1 MRLSHAIP
9 LFVFVLGCNNPQ
21 TTTVEQ
27 LDMAVAPDMT
37 AFRYAPLP
45 EQAEWDVKLDPPL
58 KVTDPEIWSAHM
70 PEPVWTTFP
79 IPETTY
85 SDGPN
90 GTIRMHMPYQVGAV
104 EGSYGI
110 DRNGCIS
117 DALIHQVKH
126 YGGVGLAGG
135 QYGWYQRV
143 NLINPYA
150 VFNPTHWWYLIYYN
164 GFYLDITF
172 PDLGTMHVRKLA
184 KPDMSKAPSYCRSLR
199 P

>member
-70 PEPVWTTFP
+70 P
-79 IPETTY
+79 
-85 SDGPN
+85 D
-90 GTIRMHMPYQVGAV
+90 QVGAV

-164 GFYLDITF
+164 G
-172 PDLGTMHVRKLA
+172 
-184 KPDMSKAPSYCRSLR
+184 
-199 P
+199 